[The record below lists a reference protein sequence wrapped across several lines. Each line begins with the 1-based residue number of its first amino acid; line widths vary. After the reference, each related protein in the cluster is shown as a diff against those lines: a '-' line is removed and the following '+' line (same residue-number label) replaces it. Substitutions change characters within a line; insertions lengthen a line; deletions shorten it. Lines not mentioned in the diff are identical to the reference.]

1 MEIILASINDAKNL
15 SYLKKRVWE
24 STYRGIYDDYLIDN
38 YDYKKRE
45 EKFKSLILDENQEV
59 YVCKENSKIIGYMVL
74 GMPLHNPLQG
84 YDLVINDLAIDIDYQ
99 GKGIG
104 RKFVDIA
111 KCKNKKLY
119 NCCNYYNKKAQA
131 FYEKMG
137 GKKYKIEMDDK
148 DKSSC
153 QIYYVY

>member
-1 MEIILASINDAKNL
+1 MEIILASIKDAKNL

-38 YDYKKRE
+38 YDYEKRE
-45 EKFKSLILDENQEV
+45 EKFKKLILDKNQEI
-59 YVCKENSKIIGYMVL
+59 YICKENNGIVGYMIL
-74 GMPLHNPLQG
+74 GEPFHNSLEG
-84 YDLVINDLAIDIDYQ
+84 YDLVINDLAVDINYQ

-104 RKFVDIA
+104 KKFVDIA
-111 KCKNKKLY
+111 KSKNKKLY
-119 NCCNYYNKKAQA
+119 NCCNYYNKKAQI

-137 GKKYKIEMDDK
+137 AKKYKVEMDDY
-148 DKSSC
+148 DKAAC